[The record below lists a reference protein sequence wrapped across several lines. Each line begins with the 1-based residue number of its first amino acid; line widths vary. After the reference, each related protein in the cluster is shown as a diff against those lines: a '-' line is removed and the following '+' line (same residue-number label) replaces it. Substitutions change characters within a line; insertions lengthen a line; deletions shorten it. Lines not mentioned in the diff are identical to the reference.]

1 MYLSDTIA
9 AIATPPG
16 IGGVGII
23 RVSGSEAFSIVNRL
37 FTSQGTLDLRKRPNK
52 TIQYGYIIDPDTS
65 DRHIIDEVLLLLMKG
80 PHSYTAEDVIEIQC
94 HGGMVSVR
102 SILQLLLVNG
112 VRLAEPGE
120 FTKRAFLNGRIDL
133 TQAEA
138 IIDIIDAKTEDSLSL
153 AVQQLDG
160 TVSTYIHE
168 VREQLMA
175 MIARLE
181 VTIDYPEEDIEE
193 VTLEE
198 VRDGLLPIMK
208 DMDDLLA
215 TAQTGRLI
223 RDGIMAV
230 IVGRPNAGKSSL
242 LNALLRENR
251 AIVTDIPGTTR
262 DSIEEYMNV
271 EGIPLRLIDTAG
283 LRHTE
288 DTIEAMGV
296 QKAKDYMQQADMIL
310 CVIDGSTPLTAEEID
325 ILQSVSGKQT
335 IVLINKSDVAQVVTD
350 HDINQI
356 GTYTAIETISAKAG
370 DGTRILNRWVKELVY
385 GGQVA
390 HHQQAVLSNVRHI
403 SLMESAKS
411 QLLEAMASI
420 DSAMPV
426 DLVVTDIR
434 GAWEALGDITG
445 DTIRESLVDELFS
458 RFCLGK

>member
-52 TIQYGYIIDPDTS
+52 TIQYGYIVDPDTP

-335 IVLINKSDVAQVVTD
+335 IVLINKSDVAQVVTA

-370 DGTRILNRWVKELVY
+370 DGTRILNHWVKELVY